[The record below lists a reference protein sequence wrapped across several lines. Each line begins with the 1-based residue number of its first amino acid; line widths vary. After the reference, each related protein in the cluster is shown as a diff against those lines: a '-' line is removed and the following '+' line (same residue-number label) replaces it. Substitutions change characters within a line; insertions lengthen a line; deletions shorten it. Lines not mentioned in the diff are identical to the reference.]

1 MQSVSHPPARA
12 PGDLVRRARRA
23 DEEHPWLLDSL
34 LAVLVLLV
42 GLGTVRAGAPS
53 DIFGRRVTSVPAAAI
68 VVTAAAQ
75 TLPLAWRRKAPL
87 TVFWVVLAV
96 CLLQVSLRLALR
108 TDISLMIALYSV
120 VRYAPVR
127 RRSVVL
133 LAGAGTVTAVVLV
146 IFRVPHLQRST
157 PFVLFFLCCAAAAS
171 TGLGLAAR
179 ARQAQ
184 LIAMSDRAARLETE
198 RDQRAK
204 IATATERA
212 RISREM
218 HDIVGHNL
226 AVMIGLADGGA
237 ALAPASPERAA
248 EAMRLI
254 AATGRQALS
263 ELRRTLGALRE
274 RQPDEADDANGPDL
288 RPQPGAAGLPG
299 LLDRTRAAG
308 PRVTCTTSGD
318 LAALTPGL
326 QLTVYRIA
334 QEALTNALRHAG
346 AATTVQVTLHADPRA
361 GQVRITVED
370 TGPPSGSPAQA
381 GTRLGQPGGPQAQA
395 DDQHDGQGLTGIRER
410 ASLLGGTAQA
420 GPRPGG
426 GWAVH
431 AVLPMPP
438 TPTPTVPSVPPDPP
452 DLAAPTAQTDT
463 EPP

>member
-1 MQSVSHPPARA
+1 MQSVSHPPS
-12 PGDLVRRARRA
+12 DLVRRARRA
-23 DEEHPWLLDSL
+23 DEEHPWLLDL
-34 LAVLVLLV
+34 LVAALVLLA

-53 DIFGRRVTSVPAAAI
+53 DVFGRRVTSVPA
-68 VVTAAAQ
+68 VVVVATAVAQ

-87 TVFWVVLAV
+87 AVFWVVLAV

-120 VRYAPVR
+120 ARYAPVR
-127 RRSVVL
+127 RRSVALV
-133 LAGAGTVTAVVLV
+133 AGAGTVTAVVLV
-146 IFRVPHLQRST
+146 IFRVPHLPHST
-157 PFVLFFLCCAAAAS
+157 PFVLFFLCCAGVAS
-171 TGLGLAAR
+171 AGLGLAAR

-184 LIAMSDRAARLETE
+184 LVAMSERAAQLETE

-212 RISREM
+212 RVSREM

-226 AVMIGLADGGA
+226 AVIIGLADGGA

-254 AATGRQALS
+254 AATGRQALG
-263 ELRRTLGALRE
+263 ELRLTLGALRE
-274 RQPDEADDANGPDL
+274 RPPAGGDDAGEAGL
-288 RPQPGAAGLPG
+288 RPQPGAADLPG

-308 PRVTCTTSGD
+308 PRVTYTTSGD

-326 QLTVYRIA
+326 QLAVYRIA
-334 QEALTNALRHAG
+334 QEALTNTLRHAG

-361 GQVRITVED
+361 GQVQITVED

-381 GTRLGQPGGPQAQA
+381 PGQPGGRQART
-395 DDQHDGQGLTGIRER
+395 DDERDGQGLTGIRER

-426 GWAVH
+426 GWAVRAILPVPATP
-431 AVLPMPP
+431 AVSS
-438 TPTPTVPSVPPDPP
+438 VPAAPPDP
-452 DLAAPTAQTDT
+452 AVPTAQADR
-463 EPP
+463 ERP

>member
-1 MQSVSHPPARA
+1 M
-12 PGDLVRRARRA
+12 
-23 DEEHPWLLDSL
+23 LDSL
-34 LAVLVLLV
+34 VAVLVLLA

-53 DIFGRRVTSVPAAAI
+53 DVFGRRVTSVPVA
-68 VVTAAAQ
+68 VVVATAAAQ
-75 TLPLAWRRKAPL
+75 TLPLAWRRRAPL
-87 TVFWVVLAV
+87 TVFWVVLAF

-120 VRYAPVR
+120 ARYAPVR
-127 RRSVVL
+127 RRSVAL
-133 LAGAGTVTAVVLV
+133 LAGAGTVTAIILV
-146 IFRVPHLQRST
+146 IFRVPHLQHST

-171 TGLGLAAR
+171 AGLGLAGR

-184 LIAMSDRAARLETE
+184 LAAMADRAARLETE

-218 HDIVGHNL
+218 HDIIGHNL
-226 AVMIGLADGGA
+226 AVIIGLADGGA

-248 EAMRLI
+248 QAMRLI

-263 ELRRTLGALRE
+263 ELRLTLGALRD
-274 RQPDEADDANGPDL
+274 RPPGEADDAGGPGL
-288 RPQPGAAGLPG
+288 RPQPGAADLPG

-308 PRVTCTTSGD
+308 PQVTYTTSGD

-326 QLTVYRIA
+326 QLAVYRIA

-346 AATTVQVTLHADPRA
+346 PATTVQVMLDADPRA
-361 GQVRITVED
+361 DQVRVTVED
-370 TGPPSGSPAQA
+370 TGPPGGRPAQA
-381 GTRLGQPGGPQAQA
+381 GGWPGQPGRPRGPA
-395 DDQHDGQGLTGIRER
+395 DDEHDGQGITGIRER
-410 ASLLGGTAQA
+410 ASLLGGTARA

-438 TPTPTVPSVPPDPP
+438 TPAGLSASPGPD
-452 DLAAPTAQTDT
+452 AQAGR
-463 EPP
+463 ERP